1 MDDHNKKPICLL
13 KNVSLETEDKQR
25 LIDVNLEIR
34 RGDLVL
40 IEGAGQTSPGKTSLL
55 NVITAHEEP
64 TTGEVLIRGIPLKQ
78 SEESERVLI
87 YYPRINTARMW
98 QSLQF
103 WHEYKKPA
111 WAFVFPDIR
120 GTSIVS
126 MRLEKIIKKTIKDYF
141 PGLSFF
147 EMHGNDRPRIRP
159 FIMKGQKK
167 FLKMGLK
174 TKPIPKDAQPLSFH
188 EGVVNYLAADWRL
201 PHDFLKLP
209 FMNLSGGMKRQFI
222 NSVAF
227 LASALEDVLFIGD
240 CPDLY
245 LDAFKSD
252 IFLAWIEK
260 MSLENHTFILVLTS
274 PYMKEQIK
282 LLQAP
287 TREYFIAEGR
297 IEPA

>member
-1 MDDHNKKPICLL
+1 MENRDKQPICLL
-13 KNVSLETEDKQR
+13 KNISLGIEDKER
-25 LIDVNLEIR
+25 LIDISLEIN

-40 IEGAGQTSPGKTSLL
+40 LEGAGQTSPGKTSLL
-55 NVITAHEEP
+55 NVISGHEEP
-64 TTGEVLIRGIPLKQ
+64 TKGEVFIRGTLLKR

-87 YYPRINTARMW
+87 YYPRNNIARMW

-103 WHEYKKPA
+103 WHEYRKPL
-111 WAFVFPDIR
+111 WAYFFPDLR
-120 GTSIVS
+120 SHSIVS
-126 MRLEKIIKKTIKDYF
+126 MKLDKIIRKTISDYF
-141 PGLSFF
+141 PGLTFF
-147 EMHGNDRPRIRP
+147 EILNSDRPRIRP
-159 FIMKGQKK
+159 FVMKGHKRYQKI
-167 FLKMGLK
+167 GLK
-174 TKPIPKDAQPLSFH
+174 PKSIPEDARMLSFH
-188 EGVVNYLAADWRL
+188 ESVTKYLASDWRL
-201 PHDFLKLP
+201 PNDFLKMR
-209 FMNLSGGMKRQFI
+209 FKDLSGGMRRQFI

-260 MSLENHTFILVLTS
+260 MLLEEHTFILVLTN

-287 TREYFIAEGR
+287 VREFFMAEGR
-297 IEPA
+297 IETF

>member
-1 MDDHNKKPICLL
+1 MPDHDKKPICLL

-25 LIDVNLEIR
+25 LIDVDLEVN

-64 TTGEVLIRGIPLKQ
+64 TEGEIFIRGMPLKP

-87 YYPRINTARMW
+87 YYPHINTARMW

-103 WHEYKKPA
+103 WHEYKKPL

-120 GTSIVS
+120 GSSIVS
-126 MRLEKIIKKTIKDYF
+126 MSLEKIIKKTIKDYF

-147 EMHGNDRPRIRP
+147 KMQENDRPRIRP

-167 FLKMGLK
+167 LLKRGLK
-174 TKPIPKDAQPLSFH
+174 AKPIPKDAQPLSFH

-201 PHDFLKLP
+201 PNDFLKLP
-209 FMNLSGGMKRQFI
+209 FMNLSGGMRRQFI

-260 MSLENHTFILVLTS
+260 MALENHTFILVLTS

-287 TREYFIAEGR
+287 MQEYFMAEGR
-297 IEPA
+297 IASA